1 MTAALP
7 PGIHHCLQRLAR
19 ATKPR
24 DRLTVTRWADGR
36 RMLSSKDSNERGV
49 FRAARQPMFNEIMDA
64 LSDHSP
70 VREIT
75 LMFPSQFGKTMIT
88 TNWIGYT
95 IHHAPGPMLGLMP
108 TLESRDAWKIQKL
121 NPMLAET
128 PCLRDLLGGMR
139 SRDAAN
145 SKDAIDFPGGILF
158 LGGGNSPNSYAQRSA
173 KNGYVDDLDR
183 FPWVIEKE
191 GSVVGLFRNRFEGFP
206 NYKFLKISTPT
217 TKGGSLIEIEYEQSD
232 RRRYHV
238 HCPACGH
245 AQHLRWE
252 NLKFDQSHR
261 PPAWAEYEC
270 ETCGH
275 GIREHHK
282 PALLADGLWIPENP
296 DQRER
301 RGYHANRLYAPI
313 GLGKNWLA
321 LVNDFLLSK
330 DDPATLKVFIN
341 TSLAETWEDSTLAL
355 KTNELEKRMEL
366 EFDMMQIPPGVVALT
381 AFIDTQDSWLDITV
395 LGWHEGGYR
404 LIDWHQIQ
412 GDTARIEPWDAAAE
426 WINTPRTNA
435 WGRDMRMRA
444 VGVDSRGHRG
454 QQVRAFVQRS
464 DLRVKLYACQGSTS
478 RLGRAIATGP
488 SYPDKNHKNRTLKTG
503 YGVWNIGTEFCKDY
517 LYGHLVA
524 DGKLPVEHRRYR
536 FPAGLPTEYFDGL
549 LSEFYNPE
557 TKRYEQKKG
566 ARHKR
571 NEPLDGIVGAWA
583 IGQHKEVNIG
593 RHRNG
598 KPDAG
603 YWMRQRAV
611 LEPGGA
617 PNHIGEVTNMA
628 PPDHI
633 EDALDMVQTQ
643 PAKDAPVASDAALI
657 DLLRA
662 RRAKKHGQR

>member
-7 PGIHHCLQRLAR
+7 PGIHHCLLRLAR

-24 DRLTVTRWADGR
+24 DRLTVSAWADANR
-36 RMLSSKDSNERGV
+36 KLSSKDSGEVGN
-49 FRAARQPMFNEIMDA
+49 FRTARHPMMREIMDA
-64 LSDHSP
+64 LSDFSP

-75 LMFPSQFGKTMIT
+75 LVFPSQFGKTLLT
-88 TNWIGYT
+88 TNWIGHT
-95 IHHAPGPMLGLMP
+95 MHHSPAPMLGLMP

-121 NPMLAET
+121 NPMLIET
-128 PCLRDLLGGMR
+128 PVIRDLLGGLK

-158 LGGGNSPNSYAQRSA
+158 LAGGNSPNSYAQRSV
-173 KNGYVDDLDR
+173 KKGFVDDLDR
-183 FPWVIEKE
+183 FPWEVGTE
-191 GSVVGLFRNRFEGFP
+191 GGPVGLMRARFKGFP
-206 NYKFLKISTPT
+206 RYKFLKISTPT
-217 TKGGSLIEIEYEQSD
+217 IKGASLILIEYEQSD
-232 RRRYHV
+232 QRRYHV
-238 HCPACGH
+238 PCPACGH
-245 AQHLRWE
+245 MQHLAWS
-252 NLKFDQSHR
+252 NLKWDQTHKLPS
-261 PPAWAEYEC
+261 WAEYEC

-282 PALLADGLWIPENP
+282 PKLLANGIWIPENP
-296 DQRER
+296 EILLR
-301 RGYHANRLYAPI
+301 RGYHANNLYSPI
-313 GLGKNWLA
+313 ALGPAWLDLA
-321 LVNDFLLSK
+321 HDFLLSK
-330 DDPATLKVFIN
+330 SDPVTLKVFTN
-341 TSLAETWEDSTLAL
+341 GVLAEGWEDQTLAL
-355 KTNELEKRMEL
+355 KTHEMEKRMEI
-366 EFDMMQIPPGVVALT
+366 EYDMMQIPPGVVALT
-381 AFIDTQDSWLDITV
+381 AFIDTQDTWLDITV

-435 WGRDMRMRA
+435 WGREIRPRA
-444 VGVDSRGHRG
+444 IGVDSRGHRG
-454 QQVRAFVQRS
+454 QQVRAFVQRT
-464 DLRVKLYACQGSTS
+464 DVRVKLYACQGSTS

-488 SYPDKNHKNRTLKTG
+488 SYPDKNHKNKTLKTG

-583 IGQHKEVNIG
+583 VGQHKEVNIG

-603 YWMRQRAV
+603 YWARQRAV
-611 LEPGGA
+611 LEAGLPYEA
-617 PNHIGEVTNMA
+617 LPPVSLADA
-628 PPDHI
+628 PPT
-633 EDALDMVQTQ
+633 LPV
-643 PAKDAPVASDAALI
+643 PAQKPKSPERATMSAA
-657 DLLRA
+657 LRA
-662 RRAKKHGQR
+662 RQ